1 MLKKV
6 VISILCLVVLVFS
19 IPVVFLA
26 LHPSA
31 PETPQNVDKTD
42 KTEEADSNGYQ
53 PVGAESDPTA
63 APLQVG
69 TKEPMDTISVY
80 IALDDRVED
89 MDFSEYLKSSVA
101 AEMPASFEEEALKAQ
116 AVAVRTYIL
125 QRAEYYQKNGAPE
138 EHKGAMTCTDP
149 NHCKAWVSKEDKIK
163 AWGVDGELLWKKISD
178 AVDKTRGVIMM
189 YEGKPI
195 NAVFHAMSSG
205 ATEDA
210 KDVWGS
216 DVPYLKS
223 VDSSLDKNA
232 PKYETSL
239 SMTKDE
245 FKKKMG
251 ETIDGVDF
259 TDGVFGEIERTA
271 TGSITSIE
279 IGKVKIKGSE
289 FRSILDLRSTNVSF
303 NVVGEVINM
312 TVHGYG
318 HGVGMSQYGANF
330 MAQEGKNYQE
340 ILNAYY
346 TGVELVAYTEQ

>member
-1 MLKKV
+1 MLRKV
-6 VISILCLVVLVFS
+6 VISILCLIVLVFS
-19 IPVVFLA
+19 IPITFLA
-26 LHPSA
+26 LHSDE
-31 PETPQNVDKTD
+31 PEVTQNVDKTD
-42 KTEEADSNGYQ
+42 ETGEENTL
-53 PVGAESDPTA
+53 PVGAEADPSA
-63 APLQVG
+63 SPIAVG

-80 IALDDRVED
+80 IASEDRVEE
-89 MDFSEYLKSSVA
+89 MDFSEYLKCSVA

-116 AVAVRTYIL
+116 AVAVRTYII
-125 QRAEYYQKNGAPE
+125 QRAEYYQENGTPE
-138 EHKGAMTCTDP
+138 EHKGALTCTDST
-149 NHCKAWVSKEDKIK
+149 HCKGWVSKEEKIK
-163 AWGVDGELLWKKISD
+163 TWGVDGELYWKKISD
-178 AVDKTRGVIMM
+178 AVDSTCGVIMM
-189 YEGKPI
+189 YDGKPI

-232 PKYETSL
+232 PKYETTL
-239 SMTKDE
+239 SMTKE
-245 FKKKMG
+245 EMKQKMA
-251 ETIDGVDF
+251 ENIPGVDF
-259 TDGVFGEIERTA
+259 SDGIFGEIERTA

-303 NVVGEVINM
+303 NVVGDVIHM
-312 TVHGYG
+312 TIHGYG

-330 MAQEGKNYQE
+330 LAQEGKNYQE

-346 TGVELVAYTEQ
+346 TGIELVAYTEQ

>member
-6 VISILCLVVLVFS
+6 VVSILCLVILVFS

-26 LHPSA
+26 LHPGA
-31 PETPQNVDKTD
+31 PEAPQNVDKTD
-42 KTEEADSNGYQ
+42 KIEGIDSKDYL
-53 PVGAESDPTA
+53 PVGADADPTA
-63 APLQVG
+63 APVQVG

-80 IALDDRVED
+80 ISAEDRVEE

-101 AEMPASFEEEALKAQ
+101 AEMPATFEEEALKAQ

-125 QRAEYYQKNGAPE
+125 QRAEYYQKNGTPE
-138 EHKGAMTCTDP
+138 EHKGALTCTDST
-149 NHCKAWVSKEDKIK
+149 HCKAWISKEDKIK
-163 AWGVDGELLWKKISD
+163 AWGVDGELYWKKISD
-178 AVDKTRGVIMM
+178 AVESTCGVIMM
-189 YEGKPI
+189 YDGKPI

-205 ATEDA
+205 VTEDA

-239 SMTKDE
+239 SMTKDA
-245 FKKKMG
+245 FKNKIA
-251 ETIDGVDF
+251 ENIQGVDF

-289 FRSILDLRSTNVSF
+289 FRTILDLRSTNVSF
-303 NVVGEVINM
+303 DVVGEMINM

-330 MAQEGKNYQE
+330 LAQEGKNYQE